1 MTQTRRG
8 GREEGVAPHVLDEA
22 RRLADLAWRFHE
34 ARDPAGLVN
43 AAAVDMQVT
52 APPCAPGPGRP
63 GRPGISVAD
72 GVGSVRSG

>member
-1 MTQTRRG
+1 M
-8 GREEGVAPHVLDEA
+8 LDEA

-52 APPCAPGPGRP
+52 APPCAPGPP
-63 GRPGISVAD
+63 GPPEYKCG
-72 GVGSVRSG
+72 